1 MVKELEERTKKF
13 KNSPYRVK
21 FETLISISKQK
32 KSKENI
38 AFLFK
43 VIEVEIHEKIRIKAI
58 LTLKEFED
66 KKIVQKLS
74 EFFSFERDNSVRLA
88 LIEVLGSAS
97 SEEIEEVLINAAKKD
112 SNDIIRSIA
121 IKNLH
126 EREKIDQ
133 TKMKSLLI
141 DVIQN
146 DRATFPKQMALS
158 IISFYSKK
166 EDLDTLKLI
175 FERETKF
182 KMKQLLH
189 QTMRNVASNLQTE
202 LDVEEPIEEKE
213 EEPDKKKRRRRKKVK
228 KKKDKE
234 HLYF

>member
-1 MVKELEERTKKF
+1 MVKELEERIKKF

-21 FETLISISKQK
+21 FETLVSISEQK
-32 KSKENI
+32 KNKENI

-43 VIEVEIHEKIRIKAI
+43 VIEVEKHEKIRIKAI
-58 LTLKEFED
+58 LTLKKFED
-66 KKIVQKLS
+66 KKIVQQLS

-97 SEEIEEVLINAAKKD
+97 SEEIEEMLRSAAKKD
-112 SNDIIRSIA
+112 SNDIIRSMA

-133 TKMKSLLI
+133 TKMKSLLM

-158 IISFYSKK
+158 IISSYAKK

-175 FERETKF
+175 FEREIKF

-189 QTMRNVASNLQTE
+189 QTMKNVALNLQTE
-202 LDVEEPIEEKE
+202 LDVE
-213 EEPDKKKRRRRKKVK
+213 
-228 KKKDKE
+228 
-234 HLYF
+234 